1 MYAEIE
7 PLLMIRPAEKAKR
20 ELKFEREGA
29 IHECWAAAEIGSH
42 GALPGVG

>member
-7 PLLMIRPAEKAKR
+7 PLLMMRPAEKAKC
-20 ELKFEREGA
+20 EFGFEREGA
-29 IHECWAAAEIGSH
+29 MHEWAAAEIGSH